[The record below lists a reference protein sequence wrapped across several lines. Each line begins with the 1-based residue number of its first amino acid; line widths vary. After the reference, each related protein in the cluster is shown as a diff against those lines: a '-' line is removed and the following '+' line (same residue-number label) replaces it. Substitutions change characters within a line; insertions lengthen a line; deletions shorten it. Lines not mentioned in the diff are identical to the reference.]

1 MTWVIAHFENLV
13 YQSNPKRRC
22 LPNSPSVTYQNI
34 GRILS
39 NKMVIL
45 NTTFPTS
52 NIHLNYYE

>member
-1 MTWVIAHFENLV
+1 MTWIIAQFESLV
-13 YQSNPKRRC
+13 YQSNPKLRY
-22 LPNSPSVTYQNI
+22 LPNSPPVTYQNI

-45 NTTFPTS
+45 NTMFPTS